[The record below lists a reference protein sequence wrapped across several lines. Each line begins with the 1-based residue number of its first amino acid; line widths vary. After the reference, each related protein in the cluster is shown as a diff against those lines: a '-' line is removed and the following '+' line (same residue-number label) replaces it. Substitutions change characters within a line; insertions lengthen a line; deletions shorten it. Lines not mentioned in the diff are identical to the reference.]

1 MQQAKWLMLMVSL
14 VIWAVA
20 GCTSDANTTATE
32 GQQTGQTTPE
42 NDVSALNWQV
52 PSFTYTNQDG
62 ETLGLRDLQGKVWL
76 TDFIF
81 TRCPNICPPM
91 TANMLKIQKELKQA
105 GVEAE
110 IVSFS
115 VDPEYDQPDKLKEFA
130 ENYGVDLSSWHFVTG
145 YSFDEIQKMVKDTF
159 KGVVSRQ
166 EGPSPDVPV
175 LVNHPSQFYLVDQ
188 NGKVVKF
195 YDGLGPDVKQVV
207 KDIKSL
213 QQERK

>member
-1 MQQAKWLMLMVSL
+1 MHKATWLAVMVSL
-14 VIWAVA
+14 MIWAVA
-20 GCTSDANTTATE
+20 GCTSDADNTE
-32 GQQTGQTTPE
+32 GQQVVQTETN

-52 PSFTYTNQDG
+52 PSFTYTNQ
-62 ETLGLRDLQGKVWL
+62 EREPFGLRDLQGKVWL

-91 TANMLKIQKELKQA
+91 TANMLQIQKTLKQA

-115 VDPEYDQPDKLKEFA
+115 VDPEFDQPEKLKEFA
-130 ENYGVDLSSWHFVTG
+130 NKYGVDLNSWHFVTG
-145 YSFDEIQKMVKDTF
+145 YSFEEMQKIVKETF
-159 KGVVSRQ
+159 KGAVSKQ

-175 LVNHPSQFYLVDQ
+175 LINHPSQFYLVDQ

-195 YDGLGPDVKQVV
+195 YDGLKPDAKQIAN
-207 KDIKSL
+207 DIKTL
-213 QQERK
+213 QK

>member
-1 MQQAKWLMLMVSL
+1 MNKVKWFAIMVG
-14 VIWAVA
+14 VMIWAVA
-20 GCTSDANTTATE
+20 GCASNADTTAE
-32 GQQTGQTTPE
+32 RNSGQTAAN

-52 PSFTYTNQDG
+52 PFFTYTNQDG
-62 ETLGLRDLQGKVWL
+62 ETFGFQDLKGKIWL

-91 TANMLKIQKELKQA
+91 TANMLKIQNALKQA
-105 GVEAE
+105 GMEAE

-115 VDPEYDQPDKLKEFA
+115 VDPEYDQPEKLKEFA
-130 ENYGVDLSSWHFVTG
+130 KNYGADLNSWHFVTG
-145 YSFDEIQKMVKDTF
+145 YSFEEIQKLVKDTF
-159 KGVVSRQ
+159 KGAVSRQ

-195 YDGLGPDVKQVV
+195 YDGLRPDAGQIVN
-207 KDIKSL
+207 DIKVL
-213 QQERK
+213 QEGK

>member
-1 MQQAKWLMLMVSL
+1 M
-14 VIWAVA
+14 IWAVA
-20 GCTSDANTTATE
+20 GCASNADTTAE
-32 GQQTGQTTPE
+32 RNSGQTAAN

-52 PSFTYTNQDG
+52 PFFTYTNQDG
-62 ETLGLRDLQGKVWL
+62 ETFGFQDLKGKIWL

-91 TANMLKIQKELKQA
+91 TANMLKIQNALKQA
-105 GVEAE
+105 GMEAE

-115 VDPEYDQPDKLKEFA
+115 VDPEYDQPEKLKEFA
-130 ENYGVDLSSWHFVTG
+130 KNYGADLNSWHFVTG
-145 YSFDEIQKMVKDTF
+145 YSFEEIQKLVKDTF
-159 KGVVSRQ
+159 KGAVSRQ

-195 YDGLGPDVKQVV
+195 YDGLRPDAGQIVN
-207 KDIKSL
+207 DIKVL
-213 QQERK
+213 QEGK

>member
-1 MQQAKWLMLMVSL
+1 MLMVSL